1 MEVELQG
8 PFFQASCLCQA
19 PRMGAH
25 QVTAVVWQMRDL
37 NHLLL
42 SEMRVL

>member
-8 PFFQASCLCQA
+8 PFVQTFCLCQA

-25 QVTAVVWQMRDL
+25 QVTAVVLECSR
-37 NHLLL
+37 
-42 SEMRVL
+42 